1 MGDQEY
7 HPWRKDGEEK
17 WARAEGWL
25 QAHTIVGKILFS
37 CSEEE
42 DVTSTQQ
49 WRNGEQ
55 LKQGA
60 QGKCVRNLNSHCHYH
75 KEYRKAMDME

>member
-42 DVTSTQQ
+42 GQ
-49 WRNGEQ
+49 
-55 LKQGA
+55 
-60 QGKCVRNLNSHCHYH
+60 CHFNS
-75 KEYRKAMDME
+75 AMEKW